1 MSPIYDPKTYEPTQ
15 SLGRTISRVKLAMM
29 EALDHELEPF
39 DISAAQYVIL
49 VTLAAGEA
57 DSASALCKG
66 ISYDPG
72 AMTRMIDRL
81 EQKGLIRRVQ
91 RPDDRRKVLL
101 ELTPEGKTL
110 YPQMRASALVSDAC
124 GASPCMSA
132 QAATSAAATTSDNHS
147 IRDFIAR
154 STVRTALGPAPQGI
168 TVRCRTPPAHP
179 RWQAS
184 ASAGRRACGR
194 PLL

>member
-39 DISAAQYVIL
+39 DITAAQYVIL

-57 DSASALCKG
+57 DSASGLCKG

-110 YPQMRASALVSDAC
+110 YPQMRASAANVQNRFLRGFTKAD
-124 GASPCMSA
+124 
-132 QAATSAAATTSDNHS
+132 
-147 IRDFIAR
+147 
-154 STVRTALGPAPQGI
+154 VRTLDG
-168 TVRCRTPPAHP
+168 
-179 RWQAS
+179 
-184 ASAGRRACGR
+184 
-194 PLL
+194 LLKRMLANADVMEESSLAR